1 MPSPQPSDAA
11 PDIRILRIE
20 EVRAL
25 TDQSGK
31 VVRDFHGRPM
41 QFTDVLREPTAVSG
55 GWRDPDDDNPNR
67 RNALKVHGY
76 RAYEPLRAMGNRPGS
91 LIERRHVL
99 AGRRYLAD
107 YECGVLGARS
117 GRDDSGVRGSGGVL
131 YPAEDQAAR
140 IRAVILAHRAVGE
153 RGTELLRFIILG
165 IPDPT
170 RASLQH
176 YATQRGFSPQLAMG
190 LLVAALDH
198 LAAHY
203 GIGAQA

>member
-1 MPSPQPSDAA
+1 MMPADAA
-11 PDIRILRIE
+11 PDIRL
-20 EVRAL
+20 L
-25 TDQSGK
+25 TG
-31 VVRDFHGRPM
+31 
-41 QFTDVLREPTAVSG
+41 TAIAST
-55 GWRDPDDDNPNR
+55 WRDPDDDNPNR
-67 RNALKVHGY
+67 RNALKVRGF
-76 RAYEPLRAMGNRPGS
+76 RAYEPLRAMSNRPGS

-203 GIGAQA
+203 GIAQTP